1 MSNRAIAV
9 HPAIKWVTDLKYA
22 TSHEWARLD
31 GDIITVGI
39 TDHAQEA
46 LGDLVF
52 VELPEVGDSVNAGDE
67 AGVVES
73 VKAASDIYAPVSGEV
88 VEINPALE
96 DTPELINSDPYGEG
110 WMYKIKV
117 SDLAELDD
125 MMSADEY
132 DAQVSAEH

>member
-1 MSNRAIAV
+1 MSTI
-9 HPAIKWVTDLKYA
+9 PADLKYVA
-22 TSHEWARLD
+22 SHEWLRQEED
-31 GDIITVGI
+31 GTITVGI
-39 TDHAQEA
+39 THHAQDL

-52 VELPEVGDSVNAGDE
+52 VELPEVGDTVNAGDE

>member
-1 MSNRAIAV
+1 MSNT
-9 HPAIKWVTDLKYA
+9 PTDLRYA

>member
-1 MSNRAIAV
+1 MSNT
-9 HPAIKWVTDLKYA
+9 PTDLKYA

>member
-1 MSNRAIAV
+1 MSNT
-9 HPAIKWVTDLKYA
+9 PTDLKYA
-22 TSHEWARLD
+22 TSHEWVRLD

>member
-1 MSNRAIAV
+1 MSNT
-9 HPAIKWVTDLKYA
+9 PSELKYA
-22 TSHEWARLD
+22 SSHEWARLE
-31 GDIITVGI
+31 GDIVIVGI

-52 VELPEVGDSVNAGDE
+52 VELPEVGDTVSAGDE

-88 VEINPALE
+88 IEINPALE

-110 WMYKIKV
+110 WMYKIRV
-117 SDLAELDD
+117 SSVEELDD
-125 MMSADEY
+125 LLAAEEY
-132 DAQVSAEH
+132 DEQVAADH